1 MKRSIKSL
9 IALTILFMI
18 ICVVGTVNA
27 ATASMSLTSN
37 SKLVEGQTVE
47 VTLKITN
54 IDAGDGIDAIQGTLN
69 YDKNVFE
76 EVTDENFE
84 GINRWNIQGYSSES
98 GIFTFLRSSK
108 VNMQSDVLK
117 ITLRVKS
124 AVVVNSSIIEIKELS
139 ASGGDIASG
148 GTGDIL
154 VQAVNVTINKV
165 SQITDPSTNTQANT
179 QTNEQST
186 NIIANNTSKI
196 NSTVKGN
203 NASNTKLP
211 QTGDEY
217 GIILAIAVVAI
228 ISIIAYIRYR
238 NVNIK

>member
-9 IALTILFMI
+9 IALTILFII
-18 ICVVGTVNA
+18 ICVGGTVNA

-98 GIFTFLRSSK
+98 GIFIFLRSSK

-139 ASGGDIASG
+139 ASGGDVASG

-165 SQITDPSTNTQANT
+165 SQIQDPSTNT

-186 NIIANNTSKI
+186 NIIANNTS
-196 NSTVKGN
+196 
-203 NASNTKLP
+203 NTKLP

-217 GIILAIAVVAI
+217 GIVLAIAVVTI
-228 ISIIAYIRYR
+228 VSIIAYIRYR

>member
-9 IALTILFMI
+9 IALTILFII
-18 ICVVGTVNA
+18 ICVGGTVNA

-98 GIFTFLRSSK
+98 GIFIFLRSSK

-139 ASGGDIASG
+139 ASGGDVASG

-165 SQITDPSTNTQANT
+165 SQIQDPSTNT

-196 NSTVKGN
+196 NSAVTGN
-203 NASNTKLP
+203 NTSNTKLP

-217 GIILAIAVVAI
+217 GIVLAIAVVTI
-228 ISIIAYIRYR
+228 VSIIAYIRYR